1 MATRSCPI
9 IKAGRNLNLFAF
21 TLEATNDYVNTV
33 TVGVQLAITAGTPPY
48 YTVLVNGQTTNNRL
62 PFVST
67 NVTVSLGSTDGVY
80 DVNVGL
86 KGYATNATTTWS
98 DYRFTLDRVAPIVT
112 ITNPILSGGAA
123 TVTKPYL
130 QLQGFANEQLSSV
143 TYDINNA
150 LGVVTNVDGFVT
162 DQVFDTNRFDFT
174 TNYFQCYDVP
184 LATNGPNIITV
195 HATDLAGNVTTMN
208 FTATY
213 SAPTTPPTMSLIWP
227 QDGMA
232 ISGTSFSV
240 RGLLS
245 DETATVTAQVEDE
258 DSNLNTVEGIVERNG
273 MFWVENLPLADG
285 DNTLT
290 VTATDA
296 AGNVTTTN
304 ITVSTSDVVL
314 TIDSTPTGDALYQ
327 PCGTV
332 SGTVT
337 PGYSVAINGVA
348 ANVDDYGNWTTNIV
362 PLIGQ
367 GTATFDAVAYLPE
380 QALASGSRGQ
390 ALSRAMNSSPA
401 APTVASTEIE
411 KDPKVVITTYHVTK
425 SGGGRNLTSGEFFSN
440 ARTKDYNADY
450 QTNSSGQWGLLR
462 CLGTVDDTYNDS
474 WPNYCN
480 TETFTYWSS
489 TNVGPYFQH
498 YTDSC
503 GNVSDSTNYFDEF
516 TLLTGLPDQDL
527 YWYGDADQ
535 TAPQWIFHYF
545 ANNVHHQ
552 VINGGWAI
560 NMAVDARTEMKLLT
574 GGKALINRQNL
585 ICLQCG
591 AGEYAQ
597 PSIYDAV
604 PDFPWANVTILPID
618 SSKLR
623 ALWKKVGRDGNLW
636 VVLPDNAA
644 LDLKL
649 SAPARHYDASARPL
663 KYKMTVAANDGNGH
677 NYDDLSVT
685 NPEFCVGQYVT
696 FGPQWDRDP
705 NGDDTIGTE
714 ALWHLPAKFVNEQW
728 QHQQWVITDQFA
740 GTGYWTPYGSVNYRV
755 NSSLLTNQTTSCW
768 FVNGNGG
775 GCGLLLTLHFSNGQS
790 ATLSAVGRITI
801 YRPAVPIL
809 TSFRLGLRLVM
820 METHGIWESIIS
832 EWWS

>member
-1 MATRSCPI
+1 
-9 IKAGRNLNLFAF
+9 
-21 TLEATNDYVNTV
+21 
-33 TVGVQLAITAGTPPY
+33 
-48 YTVLVNGQTTNNRL
+48 
-62 PFVST
+62 
-67 NVTVSLGSTDGVY
+67 
-80 DVNVGL
+80 
-86 KGYATNATTTWS
+86 
-98 DYRFTLDRVAPIVT
+98 
-112 ITNPILSGGAA
+112 
-123 TVTKPYL
+123 
-130 QLQGFANEQLSSV
+130 
-143 TYDINNA
+143 
-150 LGVVTNVDGFVT
+150 
-162 DQVFDTNRFDFT
+162 
-174 TNYFQCYDVP
+174 
-184 LATNGPNIITV
+184 
-195 HATDLAGNVTTMN
+195 
-208 FTATY
+208 
-213 SAPTTPPTMSLIWP
+213 MSLIWP

-232 ISGTSFSV
+232 ISGTSFFV

-245 DETATVTAQVEDE
+245 DETATVTAQIVDE
-258 DSNLNTVEGIVERNG
+258 DSNANTVEGMVERNG

-411 KDPKVVITTYHVTK
+411 KNPKVVITTYHVTK

-462 CLGTVDDTYNDS
+462 YLGTVDDTYNDS

-527 YWYGDADQ
+527 YWYGDAGSE

-623 ALWKKVGRDGNLW
+623 ALGRRW
-636 VVLPDNAA
+636 AA
-644 LDLKL
+644 T
-649 SAPARHYDASARPL
+649 ATCGWRCQTMRP
-663 KYKMTVAANDGNGH
+663 
-677 NYDDLSVT
+677 
-685 NPEFCVGQYVT
+685 
-696 FGPQWDRDP
+696 W
-705 NGDDTIGTE
+705 I
-714 ALWHLPAKFVNEQW
+714 
-728 QHQQWVITDQFA
+728 
-740 GTGYWTPYGSVNYRV
+740 
-755 NSSLLTNQTTSCW
+755 
-768 FVNGNGG
+768 
-775 GCGLLLTLHFSNGQS
+775 
-790 ATLSAVGRITI
+790 
-801 YRPAVPIL
+801 
-809 TSFRLGLRLVM
+809 
-820 METHGIWESIIS
+820 
-832 EWWS
+832 